1 MNKQYRNIKENR
13 NLDYIEESDDEDDFQ
28 NISIDKNVNL
38 KKILNIECFFN
49 FRFKK
54 WVPIKIIREPN
65 PRIIHIKQLVDDY
78 YL

>member
-13 NLDYIEESDDEDDFQ
+13 NLDFIEESDDEDDFQ
-28 NISIDKNVNL
+28 NISYDKNVNL

-54 WVPIKIIREPN
+54 WVPIKIIREHN
-65 PRIIHIKQLVDDY
+65 PRIVHIKQLVDDY